1 MKSRLIKAAFLM
13 KYIKSA
19 EVIVYFNYSF
29 YQGEKLYL
37 ARNRDGNYFVHT
49 TLIAA
54 FLVAYAIFLLLFA
67 SSSVLAA
74 GSAVFQVIGTA
85 FPAYWTF
92 QAYKSSNTALRLF
105 WLHLSIAIIGYLIAT
120 ILWNI
125 QYFYVEVSSSLTLA
139 ADVVWNLMT
148 IFYLLAFLQLIR
160 KRPIEVTFY
169 QMVYDAVIII
179 VAAASLSWEFLLHPL
194 WDETN
199 ELGLFSQIIGL
210 SYPVGDLI
218 ILFFVVSVFNALS
231 FQYFSKVLL
240 LICAGFIVFLIA
252 DTSYLYL
259 LSEQSYFDGHLIDLL
274 WIVGLVLVG
283 SAAMYTK
290 ELDAVVFHKE
300 PAADVSKSLFS
311 FRLWFST
318 ISVLLLLAVIV
329 VRKDGFDLI
338 ALGCIVSTLLIMS
351 RQMYTMFENRRLVL
365 ELEEKVL
372 QRTEELLQKNKE
384 LENSTEQAKFLAG
397 HDPLTGLPNRREFD
411 RVAAEWAANS
421 KNFALLFIDMDRFKW
436 VNDTM
441 NHGVGDLLLRQ
452 VAERLQANIKL
463 EGRVFRQGGDEFLI
477 LLPST
482 DVRKVEAAVDELVQ
496 TLEQVFHLH
505 GKEVFVSASVGIS
518 SYPKDAKDV
527 ELLTIKADIAMYA
540 AKKSPGKRWLFYD
553 ESLHPVEQ
561 SKLEME
567 KEMRYGLERGEFLL
581 HFQPLYRLDIDTVAG
596 AEVLMRWN
604 HPKQGLLPPN
614 QFIPLAEESRFIVR
628 LGNWLIREVCRQWHD
643 WREQGYEPISLA
655 VNISVNQFLHPE
667 FVAELE
673 AALREF
679 DMDPAYLE
687 LEITENIPFCDA
699 HAIAVLAHI
708 SQLGVRMSIDDFGTG
723 YSSLQ
728 YIQRLPVHTLKIDR
742 AFVYD
747 MMQNRNNRVLVETI
761 LVMANQLELDVIA
774 EGVEEQE
781 QLHFLKEKGCTFV
794 QGYLIGKP
802 VAAEEFRLRWLG

>member
-1 MKSRLIKAAFLM
+1 MYA
-13 KYIKSA
+13 
-19 EVIVYFNYSF
+19 
-29 YQGEKLYL
+29 
-37 ARNRDGNYFVHT
+37 
-49 TLIAA
+49 TLIAV
-54 FLVAYAIFLLLFA
+54 FLIAYAIFLLLFA
-67 SSSVLAA
+67 SSNVLAA
-74 GSAVFQVIGTA
+74 GSAIFQVIGTA

-92 QAYKSSNTALRLF
+92 QAYKTSNTALRLF
-105 WLHLSIAIIGYLIAT
+105 WFYLSIAITGYLIAT
-120 ILWNI
+120 ILWNSH
-125 QYFYVEVSSSLTLA
+125 YFFMEVSSLLTFT
-139 ADVVWNLMT
+139 ADIVWNLMM

-160 KRPIEVTFY
+160 KRSIEVTFY

-179 VAAASLSWEFLLHPL
+179 IAAASLSWEFLLQPL
-194 WDETN
+194 WDGAN
-199 ELGLFSQIIGL
+199 ELGLLSQIIGL

-218 ILFFVVSVFNALS
+218 ILFFVVSMFNALS
-231 FQYFSKVLL
+231 LQYFSKALL
-240 LICAGFIVFLIA
+240 LICAGFIIFLIA

-259 LSEQSYFDGHLIDLL
+259 LSKQSYFEGHLIDLL
-274 WIVGLVLVG
+274 WIAGLVLVG

-290 ELDAVVFHKE
+290 KLDEDVFHKE
-300 PAADVSKSLFS
+300 PAVAVSKSLFS

-318 ISVLLLLAVIV
+318 ISVLLMLAVIV

-338 ALGCIVSTLLIMS
+338 VLGCIASILLIMF
-351 RQMYTMFENRRLVL
+351 RQMYTMFENRTLVL
-365 ELEEKVL
+365 ELEKKVL
-372 QRTEELLQKNKE
+372 HRTEELLQKNKE
-384 LENSTEQAKFLAG
+384 LESSTEKAKFLAG

-411 RVAAEWAANS
+411 RVAAEWAAKS
-421 KNFALLFIDMDRFKW
+421 KRFALLFIDMDRFKW

-452 VAERLQANIKL
+452 VAERLQTSIKL
-463 EGRVFRQGGDEFLI
+463 EGEVFRQGGDEFLI

-482 DVRKVEAAVDELVQ
+482 DVRKIETAVDELVQ
-496 TLEQVFHLH
+496 ALEQVFHLH
-505 GKEVFVSASVGIS
+505 GKEVFVSASIGIS

-527 ELLTIKADIAMYA
+527 ELLKIKADIAMYA

-581 HFQPLYRLDIDTVAG
+581 HFQPLYRLETETVAG
-596 AEVLMRWN
+596 AEALMRWN

-614 QFIPLAEESRFIVR
+614 QFIPLAEESRFIIP
-628 LGNWLIREVCRQWHD
+628 LGKWLIREVCRQWRD
-643 WREQGYEPISLA
+643 WKEQGYEPISLA
-655 VNISVNQFLHPE
+655 VNISVNQFIHPE
-667 FVAELE
+667 FVRELE
-673 AALREF
+673 GALREF
-679 DMDPAYLE
+679 EMDPAYLE
-687 LEITENIPFCDA
+687 LEITENIPFSDA

-708 SQLGVRMSIDDFGTG
+708 NQLGVRMSIDDFGTG

-774 EGVEEQE
+774 EGVEEQD
-781 QLHFLKEKGCTFV
+781 QLDFLKEKGCTFV

-802 VAAEEFRLRWLG
+802 ISAEEFQLKWLG